1 MRRAPRR
8 APMRIKR
15 IDHVGI
21 AIADVAAAKK
31 LYEDVLGLTLT
42 REEVVQEQGVR
53 TFFYPIAGVKLELL
67 ESITPDGPIARF
79 LEKRG
84 AGIQHLAVE
93 VEDVEEAIAE
103 LKAKGVRMLDETPRK
118 GVEDTRIA
126 FVHPKDTHGVLLELV
141 ELPRH
146 ADGQAGAGRT

>member
-1 MRRAPRR
+1 MQV
-8 APMRIKR
+8 KR

-21 AIADVAAAKK
+21 AISDLSAAKR
-31 LYEDVLGLTLT
+31 LYEDLLGLKLT
-42 REEVVQEQGVR
+42 REEVVADQGVR

-67 ESITPDGPIARF
+67 ESTTPDGPIARH

-84 AGIQHLAVE
+84 PGMQHLAVE
-93 VEDVEEAIAE
+93 VEDIDAAIRE
-103 LKAKGVRMLDETPRK
+103 LKAKGVRMLDEVPRK

-141 ELPRH
+141 ELPR
-146 ADGQAGAGRT
+146 R

>member
-1 MRRAPRR
+1 MHV
-8 APMRIKR
+8 KR

-21 AIADVAAAKK
+21 AVSDVAAAKR

-42 REEVVQEQGVR
+42 REEVVTEQGVR
-53 TFFYPIAGVKLELL
+53 TFFYPVAGVKLEVL
-67 ESITPDGPIARF
+67 ESITPDGPIARY

-84 AGIQHLAVE
+84 PGMQHLAVE
-93 VEDVEEAIAE
+93 VDDIVAAIAE
-103 LKAKGVRMLDETPRK
+103 LKEKGIRMLDETPRK

-141 ELPRH
+141 ELPKN
-146 ADGQAGAGRT
+146 

>member
-1 MRRAPRR
+1 M
-8 APMRIKR
+8 KR

-21 AIADVAAAKK
+21 AVSDLTAAKR
-31 LYEDVLGLTLT
+31 LYEDLLGLKLT
-42 REEVVQEQGVR
+42 REEVVADQGVR

-67 ESITPDGPIARF
+67 ESTTPDGPIARH

-84 AGIQHLAVE
+84 PGMQHLAVE
-93 VEDVEEAIAE
+93 VEDIEAAIAE
-103 LKAKGVRMLDETPRK
+103 LKGKGVRMLDETPRK

-141 ELPRH
+141 ELPKK
-146 ADGQAGAGRT
+146 